1 MGLLADYLPN
11 MLPQDPSQNSATRQ
25 GLLQFGAALLGGKG
39 NFGSILGQ
47 GIAAGA
53 GGYNSS
59 LQALQ
64 QKALLDAQTKH
75 YTLANDADQAALDQ
89 NKAISAGLTNFN
101 SQQAPGAA
109 ASLVTDQQPTM
120 PAPLSSTPQASPAPD
135 AGLPLSMFPQSN
147 AAPAQ
152 PVAPVS
158 SLPQVGA
165 QQSPA
170 AVDPFADYKSARARA
185 IYLNNN
191 FPGSKQA
198 ADALKAVDALKPKIK
213 ETKTVTGPDGKTRV
227 LANFFDDP
235 SMQPQIL
242 SGVNPDLEKL
252 AFGTDG
258 ANHIGQNP
266 FTGEVVSTTKMQATP
281 GELLQSQDQ
290 AKSRAQAESH
300 WTAERADANE
310 PGKPNATLAKQIAFY
325 RAPPLGQFNLNK
337 PWGQATMDEVMRL
350 NPDYDAAQYAP
361 RQSALRSFAPGGKD
375 SANIESINTGMNH
388 LVTLREL
395 AQAQKNGDVKAWNK
409 IANAWAAQTG
419 QAAPT
424 NLRIASEMIAPE
436 VVKAVAGVGATGE
449 ERSHMAEALTGK
461 GTYAPDQILGG
472 ISTAQELFAGRLK
485 EKKRSYERG
494 TKLND
499 FEDSFL
505 SPASR
510 ELLSPA
516 PAKPTVKPTKDL
528 PKKAGNPSDIDYLLN
543 KYGNH

>member
-11 MLPQDPSQNSATRQ
+11 MLPQDPGQNTAARQ

-53 GGYNSS
+53 GGYNST
-59 LQALQ
+59 LQAMQ

-75 YTLANDADQAALDQ
+75 YTLDNDATEAAQKQRQAIAADV
-89 NKAISAGLTNFN
+89 ANFN
-101 SQQAPGAA
+101 SGQAPDAA
-109 ASLVTDQQPTM
+109 ASLITAQPSQ
-120 PAPLSSTPQASPAPD
+120 PAPLSSLPQSSPAPD
-135 AGLPLSMFPQSN
+135 AGLPLSMFPQAN
-147 AAPAQ
+147 AVPAQ

-165 QQSPA
+165 APA
-170 AVDPFADYKSARARA
+170 AADPLADYKKARNFALYMSSKYPGAPETLAA
-185 IYLNNN
+185 I
-191 FPGSKQA
+191 
-198 ADALKAVDALKPKIK
+198 KAVDALKPKYST
-213 ETKTVTGPDGKTRV
+213 ELRVARGPDGKLHNYQVAEDGSDPRDVGLGVKPDMKSTDIGGKIIWSD
-227 LANFFDDP
+227 ANEIAP
-235 SMQPQIL
+235 
-242 SGVNPDLEKL
+242 
-252 AFGTDG
+252 
-258 ANHIGQNP
+258 GQT
-266 FTGEVVSTTKMQATP
+266 FAKTVTP
-281 GELLQSQDQ
+281 GEVLQSQDQ
-290 AKSRAQAESH
+290 AKTRAQQERH
-300 WTAERADANE
+300 WQEENKDE
-310 PGKPNATLAKQIAFY
+310 PGKPNLTIAKQIASY
-325 RAPPLGQFNLNK
+325 RAAPLGQFSLNK
-337 PWGQATMDEVMRL
+337 PWGQATMDEVMRI
-350 NPDYDAAQYAP
+350 NPDYDATQYAA
-361 RQSALRSFAPGGKD
+361 RSSAVRSFAPGGKD

-395 AQAQKNGDVKAWNK
+395 AQAQKNGDVKAWNR

-499 FEDSFL
+499 FEDTFL

-510 ELLSPA
+510 ELLGPA

-528 PKKAGNPSDIDYLLN
+528 PKKPGNPSDIDYLLN